1 MDLMRHFGRPS
12 YGFWENIPVLAD
24 WLGQGG
30 GADHGTISGTC
41 TDIDGLLGARG
52 AQVSCADL
60 RAAQEGLPPGTY
72 ESYTPPSDDDLSSQ
86 AADYLDEAFGITKK
100 PPAKIPVVAYGLV
113 FGILGLGAYTFY
125 TAYQNRRS

>member
-1 MDLMRHFGRPS
+1 MRNFGRRS
-12 YGFWENIPVLAD
+12 YGIWQHIPILAD

-30 GADHGTISGTC
+30 GADQGLISGNC
-41 TDIDGLLGARG
+41 TDIEGLLGSPG
-52 AQVSCADL
+52 ATVSCADL
-60 RAAQEGLPPGTY
+60 RAAQEGLPPRTY
-72 ESYTPPSDDDLSSQ
+72 ESYTPPADDDLSSQ

-100 PPAKIPVVAYGLV
+100 PPPKIPTVAYGLV